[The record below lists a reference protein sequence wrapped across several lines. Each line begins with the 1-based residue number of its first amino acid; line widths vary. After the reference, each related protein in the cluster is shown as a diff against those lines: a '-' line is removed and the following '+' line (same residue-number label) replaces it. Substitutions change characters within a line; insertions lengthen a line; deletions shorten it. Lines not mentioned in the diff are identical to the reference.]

1 MKLMLKR
8 TVLTVFTAL
17 GGLLVAL
24 VLAEIGLRLIG
35 FEFTLYP
42 SRVEFGW
49 PDPVT
54 IERSYETDKDLLW
67 VPKEYHKRVAAWIG
81 KHPSIVFMGCSCT
94 ELGRYDTC
102 LQTIITRDHSAARFT
117 FVNLG
122 VIGWSSYQ
130 GLQQLKRDVL
140 PMKPAV
146 VTIYY
151 GWNDHWCTFG
161 MTDKDVAKFNRQRA
175 AFLAKLSSKSRIVQL
190 VSKISFS
197 CRGSRAETSRRV
209 PLNDFASNLRE
220 MVRLCKRNGIVPVL
234 LTAPSAHIVGKE
246 PKYLAE
252 RWLKDLSELVPLHEQ
267 YVQTVRTVADEEN
280 VHLIDLYRLFRGMS
294 ARELAESFGNDGIHL
309 TEVGNERIAR
319 YLYAYFMETGLI
331 SKLLYP
337 EAR

>member
-1 MKLMLKR
+1 MKLTLKR
-8 TVLTVFTAL
+8 TVRTIFTAL

-35 FEFTLYP
+35 FEFTLYL

-49 PDPVT
+49 PDPIT
-54 IERSYETDKDLLW
+54 IERRYEADKDLLW
-67 VPKEYHKRVAAWIG
+67 VPKEYHARVAAWIG

-102 LQTIITRDHSAARFT
+102 LQATITRDYSAARFT

-122 VIGWSSYQ
+122 VAGWSSYQ

-140 PMKPAV
+140 PMKPGV

-161 MTDKDVAKFNRQRA
+161 MTDKDIAKFNRQRP
-175 AFLAKLSSKSRIVQL
+175 AFLAKLSSKSRIIQL
-190 VSKISFS
+190 VSKIFFS
-197 CRGSRAETSRRV
+197 CRSSRAGPSRRV
-209 PLNDFASNLRE
+209 SLQDFASNLRE

-234 LTAPSAHIVGKE
+234 LTAPSAHIVGQE

-280 VHLIDLYRLFRGMS
+280 VHLIDLYRLFRNLS
-294 ARELAESFGNDGIHL
+294 EQELTESFGHDGIHL

-319 YLYAYFMETGLI
+319 YLYTYFMETGLI
-331 SKLLYP
+331 SKLLDP
-337 EAR
+337 ERR